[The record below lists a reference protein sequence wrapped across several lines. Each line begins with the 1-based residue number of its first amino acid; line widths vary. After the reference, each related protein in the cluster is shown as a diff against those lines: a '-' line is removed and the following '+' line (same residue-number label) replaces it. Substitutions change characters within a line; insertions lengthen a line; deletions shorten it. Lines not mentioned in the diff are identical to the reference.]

1 MIFAD
6 DLRPFLARM
15 LGWSDEQAVESALR
29 SLELA
34 LDHHATLV
42 LRGEDDMVPIALAL
56 HLRTLGGDSPFVVCD
71 PSRRTTARL
80 PIFCES
86 GVSALEHAAYGSLCI
101 QARRLPSDF
110 PALAA
115 RLRDAKDVCVIC
127 VGELADSDRLPLPP
141 APIVLPPFARRAD
154 ELDRIIVEF
163 ADDAI
168 DELCVSGNNF
178 TSVDLAWVRD
188 HGATSLSE
196 IATAT
201 LWVVG
206 LRLWHDVPTAARY
219 LGEDPALMSEWF
231 SRRGV
236 RRVADLPAAPPPP
249 PPILHISASTL
260 AEIRELSMTNP
271 ALVEKWAQGVEDR
284 LAAAQRKGRPPPADP
299 GADKPKR

>member
-1 MIFAD
+1 MILDD
-6 DLRPFLARM
+6 DLRPFLARL
-15 LGWSDEQAVESALR
+15 LGWSDEQAVESALH
-29 SLELA
+29 SLA
-34 LDHHATLV
+34 LVLEHRATLV
-42 LRGEDDMVPIALAL
+42 LHGEDDLVPIALTL

-71 PSRRTTARL
+71 PRRRGAARL

-101 QARRLPSDF
+101 QAQRLPSDF
-110 PALAA
+110 PALLA

-127 VGELADSDRLPLPP
+127 VGELADSDRLPLPL
-141 APIVLPPFARRAD
+141 APIALPPLARRAD
-154 ELDRIIVEF
+154 ELDRIVVEF

-168 DELCVSGNNF
+168 DELCVSGSNF

-201 LWVVG
+201 LWVVA
-206 LRLWHDVPTAARY
+206 LRLRHDVPTAARY

-231 SRRGV
+231 GRRGV
-236 RRVADLPAAPPPP
+236 RGVGDLPAAPPPP
-249 PPILHISASTL
+249 PPILHISASEL
-260 AEIRELSMTNP
+260 AEIRELSVTNP
-271 ALVEKWAQGVEDR
+271 ELVEKWAQGVEDT
-284 LAAAQRKGRPPPADP
+284 LAAMQRKGRLPSVDP